1 MGKGAAEHSLS
12 SSLDQK
18 KETPVELNHDNRSE
32 IYFVLIKER
41 RYHKDRQENGK
52 EKATGRERER
62 ARCGSVQTKVQ
73 TKPTLVS
80 GDAHWDFPSL
90 S

>member
-52 EKATGRERER
+52 EKATERERERERER
-62 ARCGSVQTKVQ
+62 AVGPNQSPNQIY
-73 TKPTLVS
+73 S
-80 GDAHWDFPSL
+80 GQW
-90 S
+90 